1 MIRLL
6 GYNWIGCLHI
16 YMKLDIRI
24 RRNDKITNDN
34 ITNFYTIYLYT
45 IYCISSI
52 GYLAVYIYLLIAY

>member
-24 RRNDKITNDN
+24 RRNDKIIRNDY
-34 ITNFYTIYLYT
+34 ITNSNSIYLYT

-52 GYLAVYIYLLIAY
+52 GSLAVILPTYIY